1 MTITLDLPATIVA
14 QLRAHAT
21 RSGQTLE
28 AYLSH
33 LVEQQAQASG
43 TLSGAEESLTPK
55 ERALNETYA
64 LLSLRFESGVAD
76 VAERHNEHQP

>member
-14 QLRAHAT
+14 QLRANAMK
-21 RSGQTLE
+21 SGQTLE

-33 LVEQQAQASG
+33 LVEQQAASG
-43 TLSGAEESLTPK
+43 TLPAAQESLTPK
-55 ERALNETYA
+55 ERALSETYA
-64 LLSLRFESGVAD
+64 LLSLRFESGDAD

>member
-14 QLRAHAT
+14 QLRAHAM

-28 AYLSH
+28 DYLSH
-33 LVEQQAQASG
+33 LVEQQTQAIG
-43 TLSGAEESLTPK
+43 TLSAAQESLTPQ

-64 LLSLRFESGVAD
+64 LLSLRFESGEAD
-76 VAERHNEHQP
+76 VAERHNKHQP